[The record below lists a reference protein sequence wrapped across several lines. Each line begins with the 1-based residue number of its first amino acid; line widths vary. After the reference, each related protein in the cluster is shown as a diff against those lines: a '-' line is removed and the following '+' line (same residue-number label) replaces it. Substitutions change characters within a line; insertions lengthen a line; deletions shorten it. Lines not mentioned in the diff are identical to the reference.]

1 MPARPMSGNLKRNGS
16 HQVVLLSGG
25 LDSAV
30 NLAMAV
36 DHGGVLLT
44 LTFDYGQHAAI
55 REIEAARAL
64 SRYYRVPHRKV
75 ALPWMKEIPAGSLV
89 EKGKRPPQVGEAAL
103 SESEVTRQSARAVW
117 VPNRNGIF
125 LNVAAA
131 FVEAAGGGT
140 VVAGFN
146 REEGET
152 FPDNSKAFIE
162 RVNEALTYST
172 LQVVRVHSYTEE
184 MDKKG
189 ILAKA
194 LGHGVPLQ
202 MVWSCYLGGE
212 QMCGRCESCQRFKRA
227 ARGTPADEMTAGLFR
242 K

>member
-1 MPARPMSGNLKRNGS
+1 MSGNANQNKSN
-16 HQVVLLSGG
+16 QVVLLSGG

-55 REIEAARAL
+55 REIGAARAL
-64 SRYYRVPHRKV
+64 SSHYGVPHRV
-75 ALPWMKEIPAGSLV
+75 IALSWMKEMSSGALV
-89 EKGKRPPQVGEAAL
+89 EEGKTPPQVGEAEL
-103 SESEVTRQSARAVW
+103 SDGEATRQSARAVW

-125 LNVAAA
+125 LNMGAA
-131 FVEAAGGGT
+131 FAEAAGGGT

-146 REEGET
+146 REEAAT
-152 FPDNSKAFIE
+152 FPDNSKAFLQ
-162 RVNEALTYST
+162 RVNEALVYST
-172 LQVVRVHSYTEE
+172 LQKVRVHSYTGE
-184 MDKKG
+184 MDKKE
-189 ILAKA
+189 ILERG

-227 ARGTPADEMTAGLFR
+227 ASGSPAEETTATLFR
-242 K
+242 E